1 MASYINYLVNAQLII
16 QPDPLAMIMC
26 SYIAQNRIGIIIQ
39 TRMMEVVCLCV
50 CRQFCELLAGLT
62 YEVKTLKPTIKCT
75 INTPSISINSNLQ
88 ASSGTQRRFTHC
100 GVKTGN
106 NWWITYSHPSHS
118 LQRSE
123 TRSTWKTLCAVI
135 SLNRAKNLI

>member
-50 CRQFCELLAGLT
+50 CRRFCELLAGLT
-62 YEVKTLKPTIKCT
+62 YKVKTLKPTIKCT
-75 INTPSISINSNLQ
+75 VNTPSISINSNLQ
-88 ASSGTQRRFTHC
+88 AYSGTQ
-100 GVKTGN
+100 
-106 NWWITYSHPSHS
+106 WITYSHPSHS

-123 TRSTWKTLCAVI
+123 TRSTWKTLCAVS
-135 SLNRAKNLI
+135 SLNGAKILI